1 MIPATPL
8 KTKRQLQKESAVS
21 AIPISVNGR
30 NSADPG
36 AAIGFGLVRNW
47 DRTLQNDTN
56 YSAHFVTPLYPNSNP
71 NKAELDCG
79 VLTRNKTDMDCC
91 SRDNVVQIRNELRE
105 SPPGRTEHE

>member
-8 KTKRQLQKESAVS
+8 KTKRQLQKESAVY

-30 NSADPG
+30 KSAYPG

-56 YSAHFVTPLYPNSNP
+56 YSAHFVTPLYPTSNP
-71 NKAELDCG
+71 NKADMVCG
-79 VLTRNKTDMDCC
+79 VLTRYKTDMACC
-91 SRDNVVQIRNELRE
+91 ARGNVLQMRNELRE
-105 SPPGRTEHE
+105 NPTRAYRT

>member
-8 KTKRQLQKESAVS
+8 KTKRQLQKESAVY

-30 NSADPG
+30 KSAYPG

-56 YSAHFVTPLYPNSNP
+56 YSAHFVTSLYPNSNL
-71 NKAELDCG
+71 NKTDLDCG
-79 VLTRNKTDMDCC
+79 VLTRNKTDMACC
-91 SRDNVVQIRNELRE
+91 SRGNVVQMRNELRE
-105 SPPGRTEHE
+105 SPIRAYRT

>member
-8 KTKRQLQKESAVS
+8 KTKRQLQKESAVY

-30 NSADPG
+30 KSAYPG

-71 NKAELDCG
+71 NKADLDCG
-79 VLTRNKTDMDCC
+79 VLTRNKTDMACC
-91 SRDNVVQIRNELRE
+91 SRGNVVQMRNELRE
-105 SPPGRTEHE
+105 SPTRACRT

>member
-8 KTKRQLQKESAVS
+8 KTKRQLQKESAVY

-30 NSADPG
+30 KSAYPG

-56 YSAHFVTPLYPNSNP
+56 YSAHFVIPLFPNSNP
-71 NKAELDCG
+71 NKADLDCG
-79 VLTRNKTDMDCC
+79 VLTRNKTDMACC
-91 SRDNVVQIRNELRE
+91 SRGNVVQMRNELRE
-105 SPPGRTEHE
+105 SPTRAYRT